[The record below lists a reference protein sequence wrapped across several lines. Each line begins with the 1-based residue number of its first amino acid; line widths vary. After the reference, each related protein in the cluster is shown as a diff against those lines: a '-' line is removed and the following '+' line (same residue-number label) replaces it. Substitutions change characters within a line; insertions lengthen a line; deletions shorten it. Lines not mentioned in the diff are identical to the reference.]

1 MKSSVRSFDMLKWIG
16 VAILVVAIVG
26 GNAYYSSVSLSL
38 RVTVMIIVGLLTI
51 LLALTTTKG
60 KNAFQFV
67 KDARGELRKV
77 VWPTRQ
83 ETFQTT
89 IMIAGIVI
97 LVALV
102 LWGFDTLFA
111 YLVSTVLI

>member
-51 LLALTTTKG
+51 LLALTTVKG

-67 KDARGELRKV
+67 KDARSELRKV

-102 LWGFDTLFA
+102 LWGFDTIFA